1 MKHYLLPIIA
11 LNIAISLMACTGNE
25 SVTIITT
32 EQADQQQADQS
43 KSTFHGAISITEA
56 STNSPVTKS
65 FPVLQDD
72 SIIEA
77 SSKVNTLEN
86 KFEIALEPSEEP
98 DVARVSNDM
107 NISRP
112 FPKAKLYG
120 YSLITHKDYYI
131 FDSAQTSVIL
141 KKKENA
147 EEFLPVEFTFKEIS
161 EESYNKTI
169 EESFSPYFFYDTLFY
184 EIKDSATLVN
194 FLGESYSAY
203 ICLRA
208 VTQSWI
214 IPENINPSYHYCEI
228 INFFNEDSLDLTI
241 NRSQEEHYI
250 DIVGVYPEDVFAYG
264 ILKDGQPICQTIN
277 SSEAKLTDEDL
288 YKLTIPDFI
297 NDGPKPNYID
307 SLQILVFPRL
317 EFKSNI
323 QSDINI
329 FKEYCKEGEEFY
341 FFRYFE
347 DIKEA
352 IDRLVDENG
361 NAPKGEWYAA
371 KRFYVDN

>member
-141 KKKENA
+141 KKR
-147 EEFLPVEFTFKEIS
+147 
-161 EESYNKTI
+161 KTRKN
-169 EESFSPYFFYDTLFY
+169 SSPSNSRSR
-184 EIKDSATLVN
+184 KSVKN
-194 FLGESYSAY
+194 
-203 ICLRA
+203 
-208 VTQSWI
+208 
-214 IPENINPSYHYCEI
+214 
-228 INFFNEDSLDLTI
+228 LTI
-241 NRSQEEHYI
+241 KLLKKVFLHTFFTTPSFTKSR
-250 DIVGVYPEDVFAYG
+250 IV
-264 ILKDGQPICQTIN
+264 QHWST
-277 SSEAKLTDEDL
+277 S
-288 YKLTIPDFI
+288 
-297 NDGPKPNYID
+297 
-307 SLQILVFPRL
+307 
-317 EFKSNI
+317 
-323 QSDINI
+323 
-329 FKEYCKEGEEFY
+329 
-341 FFRYFE
+341 
-347 DIKEA
+347 
-352 IDRLVDENG
+352 
-361 NAPKGEWYAA
+361 
-371 KRFYVDN
+371 